1 MSQSDN
7 HLQPFSDSKPFS
19 SSLCFLAMD
28 DNADGEVSNYS
39 DGNNVSLLEVA
50 IVTMASK
57 VAEQLSGQAGPS
69 VA

>member
-1 MSQSDN
+1 
-7 HLQPFSDSKPFS
+7 
-19 SSLCFLAMD
+19 MD

-50 IVTMASK
+50 IVTMAGK

-69 VA
+69 VAQ